1 MKKMTYFVMA
11 LALVL
16 GFTQCKK
23 EQLPTNNE
31 TEGVRITLT
40 VDGGNNG
47 SKVDVNPNAPQGYA
61 TVTFENGD
69 VIYVGNNGAYVG
81 YLTYDG
87 TNFSGSID
95 DSNLNEA
102 DYLHFYFMG
111 NKGTTS
117 QPTTVSITDQTS
129 KYPVISY
136 THSTK
141 LYKSD
146 VNSYSAKLQNYCS
159 IVKFTTNN
167 IPTATAIT
175 VKGMQNIVSVDFAA
189 NNKAT
194 GVSGNPYTPGNSGT
208 GDIILHAVST
218 TERWA
223 ILLEQD
229 AVNGATVTADGYLN
243 STCDIPVIANNTYHS
258 TGVSISMTP
267 TPTETTVTWNS
278 SIVNTINIAGNSTNN
293 NGITVTSNSSNAKWN
308 NSGGISTITLKSTGD
323 KLTFST
329 AGGTIT
335 KIVITLNPTSGS
347 VEGTPSSG
355 WSYNG
360 SPNYT
365 LTWTGSSSSVD
376 LGCVSSKGG
385 FPGGGGIGIE
395 TEKFKVAAIT
405 NVEFTVQQ

>member
-1 MKKMTYFVMA
+1 MTYFVMA

-23 EQLPTNNE
+23 EQTPTDNQ

-136 THSTK
+136 AHSTK
-141 LYKSD
+141 LYKSG
-146 VNSYSAKLQNYCS
+146 VTSYTAKLQNYCA

-223 ILLEQD
+223 ILLKQD
-229 AVNGATVTADGYLN
+229 AVNGTTVTADGYLN
-243 STCDIPVIANNTYHS
+243 STCDIPVIANNTYHCS
-258 TGVSISMTP
+258 PAVEISLTAAAP
-267 TPTETTVTWNS
+267 EYY
-278 SIVNTINIAGNSTNN
+278 
-293 NGITVTSNSSNAKWN
+293 
-308 NSGGISTITLKSTGD
+308 D
-323 KLTFST
+323 KLTHIDGDIST
-329 AGGTIT
+329 QVNWLQMGLGENR
-335 KIVITLNPTSGS
+335 VPYN
-347 VEGTPSSG
+347 SS
-355 WSYNG
+355 
-360 SPNYT
+360 
-365 LTWTGSSSSVD
+365 LTAAQAWA
-376 LGCVSSKGG
+376 LAKYQ
-385 FPGGGGIGIE
+385 
-395 TEKFKVAAIT
+395 AAINGQAVYVIMSVVYNYDIYDYEYHYALST
-405 NVEFTVQQ
+405 DAAATERVTTVVYDFVYEANSNIYYVAQ